1 MTTAEIKEKRKLKG
15 IGRFADDKG
24 KGKGKGKSLTDQP
37 NVVGGLTPKQRD
49 QKIFQRVLGKDGELT
64 KKIQN
69 YQDAYSGDTKFSKK
83 YLQDLKDSALKRMK
97 IKPGK
102 YGRREKGTP
111 YEKLSMAEQYD
122 KNTDKLMSKLE
133 KPLTSYIDN
142 PGDTKGL
149 NMFDGNRELKFD
161 SAKLR
166 KFTSSPRIAST
177 VKDKAEGF
185 GASYR
190 APNRVSKS
198 LEGIGKVKN
207 KKSSDLKSKFAQDLK
222 FIV

>member
-1 MTTAEIKEKRKLKG
+1 M
-15 IGRFADDKG
+15 
-24 KGKGKGKSLTDQP
+24 
-37 NVVGGLTPKQRD
+37 TPKQRD